1 MAWAPDYITLA
12 QLKDYMR
19 VTDSDDDAELST
31 AISGAS
37 RAIDLATGRQF
48 GQVAAAEDRFYETVW
63 DIATGRWLVAID
75 DLADLTGFTLA
86 IDPAGD
92 DSFSDAITEYVFYPR
107 NAVVKGK
114 VYTSVAISRTS
125 DVQPLCRAQ
134 VVKGHAKWG
143 WSAVPTVIEEACELQ
158 SSRLA
163 MRRDSPFGVAGSPS
177 NGGSELRLLAK
188 LDPDVDVMLR
198 SVNRNWGAF

>member
-12 QLKDYMR
+12 QLKGYMR

-48 GQVAAAEDRFYETVW
+48 GQVAAAEDRYYEAVW
-63 DIATGRWLVAID
+63 DIATGRWVVAID
-75 DLADLTGFTLA
+75 DVSDLTGFTLA

-92 DSFSDAITEYVFYPR
+92 ESFTGTITDYVFYPR
-107 NAVVKGK
+107 NAVAKGM
-114 VYTSVAISRTS
+114 VYTKVAISRAS
-125 DVQPLCRAQ
+125 AVQPLCKAQ
-134 VVKGHAKWG
+134 AVKGHAKWG
-143 WSAVPTVIEEACELQ
+143 WPAFPTVVQQACKLQ

-163 MRRDSPFGVAGSPS
+163 MRRESTFGVAGSPS

-198 SVNRNWGAF
+198 SVNRNWGAV